1 MPIRF
6 VASALLSLAFCGGSL
21 ALSPQFEKKNTK
33 NSWEK
38 DIQPLLSEYCYSC
51 HGGGKKKGDLAL
63 DVYTN
68 AMLVVQDRKTWEKVL
83 DNVSKHVMPP
93 EHKKQ
98 PSNHDRDRLTKWI
111 LSEVFQCDCSK
122 PDPGRVTIRRLNRTE
137 YNNTIRDLT
146 GIDFEPAEDFPQDD
160 TGYGFDNIGDV
171 LSLSPVLFEKYM
183 AAAQRI
189 LDSAIVTNFTP
200 RARTNVFE
208 AIILQGTASS
218 GDNGEGMRT
227 LFREGDVHVSFNFP
241 EEAEYTFRVRA
252 YGEQAGPDPARMAL
266 LLDDKEIER
275 FDVTAVHA
283 KPRFY
288 EVKLKTGPGKH
299 KLAAAYLNNYVNNNH
314 PDRKM
319 RGDRNLVVDYL
330 TIISPPPTKPLELPE
345 SHRRIIF
352 RKPIAGK
359 ESEAAQEIVAR
370 FTKLAW
376 RRPVTKPE
384 VDRVLGFYE
393 MARKDGANFEGGIKL
408 ALEAVLVSPNFLF
421 RGELQSPSENALG
434 VTQINEFALASRLSY
449 FLWSTMPDETLLADA
464 ERGVL
469 RKNMDK
475 QIERMLKH
483 PRAQALVDNFASQWL
498 QFRSLASLTPD
509 KKTFPDFDD
518 DLRAAMEKETEL
530 FFANII
536 KEDRSLLDFLSAN
549 YSFIN
554 ARLARHYGIKGVT
567 GDDFRRVSL
576 EGTPRGGILTHASIL
591 TLTSNPTR
599 TSPVKRGKWV
609 LENLLGAPPP
619 PPPPNVP

>member
-1 MPIRF
+1 
-6 VASALLSLAFCGGSL
+6 
-21 ALSPQFEKKNTK
+21 
-33 NSWEK
+33 
-38 DIQPLLSEYCYSC
+38 
-51 HGGGKKKGDLAL
+51 
-63 DVYTN
+63 
-68 AMLVVQDRKTWEKVL
+68 
-83 DNVSKHVMPP
+83 
-93 EHKKQ
+93 
-98 PSNHDRDRLTKWI
+98 
-111 LSEVFQCDCSK
+111 
-122 PDPGRVTIRRLNRTE
+122 
-137 YNNTIRDLT
+137 
-146 GIDFEPAEDFPQDD
+146 
-160 TGYGFDNIGDV
+160 
-171 LSLSPVLFEKYM
+171 
-183 AAAQRI
+183 
-189 LDSAIVTNFTP
+189 
-200 RARTNVFE
+200 
-208 AIILQGTASS
+208 
-218 GDNGEGMRT
+218 
-227 LFREGDVHVSFNFP
+227 
-241 EEAEYTFRVRA
+241 
-252 YGEQAGPDPARMAL
+252 
-266 LLDDKEIER
+266 
-275 FDVTAVHA
+275 
-283 KPRFY
+283 
-288 EVKLKTGPGKH
+288 
-299 KLAAAYLNNYVNNNH
+299 
-314 PDRKM
+314 
-319 RGDRNLVVDYL
+319 
-330 TIISPPPTKPLELPE
+330 
-345 SHRRIIF
+345 
-352 RKPIAGK
+352 
-359 ESEAAQEIVAR
+359 
-370 FTKLAW
+370 
-376 RRPVTKPE
+376 
-384 VDRVLGFYE
+384 
-393 MARKDGANFEGGIKL
+393 
-408 ALEAVLVSPNFLF
+408 LF

-619 PPPPNVP
+619 PPPPNVPDLKEDKKAKLTGSLRQRMEQHRADAACANCHARMDPLGFGLENFDGIGKWREKDEGFPINPSGELVSGEEFKGPQDLKKILLEKKKDEFMRCVSEKMLTYALGRGLEFYDRCALDQIRRDLAKNKYKFSALVTAIAKSTPFQMRRTEQGSKPMAAINPGQ